1 MTHMPTNMP
10 GAGVS
15 RFIPFAYPDAL
26 SDPEK
31 LLAAFF
37 NSSNAGLCILDT
49 ELRYLAINSVLAA
62 MNGHP
67 PADHL
72 GKTLREMLG
81 SLADLLEPEYRR
93 VLSTGESAL
102 DLEVSGLLPTRT
114 EAGHWST
121 HCFPIKDSNGL
132 VTRLGVVVLEI
143 TEQKLMERRLEDM
156 AGNLRHEKERLQ
168 ILSEI
173 DQALSAHTSLPLLF
187 PVIAACIRKVIPYD
201 FAATWLYDQAG
212 QVVRIAGFDS
222 QVGEI
227 FHEGE
232 TIPLADTIAGQLMLA
247 GKSRS
252 LDHAE
257 LMARDVPSARKLLE
271 HGIKSA
277 CALPLITPKGPLGAL
292 GMGSC
297 RDHAFSAE
305 DLDLLGHAA
314 TSIALA
320 LENAITD
327 AALEQEKERLQTL
340 LEVSTALTESKAD
353 FQQAFPAIFAVLQKA
368 VPHDSAFVTVVDQVA
383 GIVMVRALGGVAS
396 GGVYEH
402 GMNIPLSESF
412 SGQLLEEREAR
423 NFNGSE
429 LDTFAQRSPR
439 LKELLEQGFLSACAI
454 PLNTPRGQVG
464 FLFLGRKA
472 DVLFTAQDLD
482 FLKRVASE
490 MALTVETS
498 GIQKALVQEK
508 NRLRVLREI
517 DATLLSSLD
526 IQQLLRAISGC
537 LRRTLPHDYIALYLY
552 DDSAH
557 ALRSHANTSEL
568 KGKILHEDG
577 QLGLDDT
584 LTGKT
589 FVEGKTRVLNHAD
602 LMQVTF
608 PVTQRAL
615 EQGVRSSCFIPLLT
629 AKGALGVLTLSSHAD
644 HAFGVEDV
652 DFLEQVAMALAQ
664 ALGNALA
671 HKALRVEEERL
682 RVLLKTGAS
691 VASNLDIRQVFPSIS
706 AHVRHVKQHEFASL
720 LLRDDALGSLRR
732 HAVDFP
738 LAKKVLP
745 PDFIVPVNNSP
756 AGKALLLGKP
766 LIFSKDDIAA
776 FGTDLTNLIIE
787 EGLLSLCCVPLT
799 SSEQSLGTLN
809 FGSTRMNAF
818 QSEDLELFSQIAAQ
832 IAVALENERAYRE
845 IEQLKNRLA
854 AEKQYLEGEIRTNW
868 NFEEIIGESLALK
881 HVLDLAATVAA
892 SNATV
897 LVLGETGTGKEL
909 IARAIHRMSKRKDRN
924 FIKVNCAAIP
934 TGLLE
939 SELFGHEKGAFTG
952 AIIQKIGRMELADGG
967 TLFLDEVGEI
977 PLELQPKLLRVLQD
991 QEFERLGSVRTI
1003 KVDVRLV
1010 TATNR
1015 DLARSVAEREFRSDL
1030 FYRINVF
1037 PVTLPPLRGRREDI
1051 PLLVRYFVRKFAERL
1066 DRTIENIPKE
1076 AMTALME
1083 WHWPGNVRELEN
1095 LMERSV
1101 ILSDGP
1107 VLRVPLSEL
1116 RVAGMEPA
1124 LQPDHTLDTTERE
1137 HILRVLRE
1145 TGGVLAGPNGAA
1157 RRLGVKRTTLQSKM
1171 NRLHID
1177 RQEYS
1182 GRKRG

>member
-1 MTHMPTNMP
+1 MPTNMLT
-10 GAGVS
+10 AEIS
-15 RFIPFAYPDAL
+15 KLIPFAYPDAL
-26 SDPEK
+26 SEPEK

-37 NSSNAGLCILDT
+37 TSSTAGLCILDT

-72 GKTLREMLG
+72 GKTLRQMLG
-81 SLADLLEPEYRR
+81 NLADVLEPEHRR
-93 VLSTGESAL
+93 VFSTGESVL
-102 DLEVSGLLPTRT
+102 DFEVSGTLPTRT
-114 EAGHWST
+114 EPGYWIVNS
-121 HCFPIKDSNGL
+121 FPIKDVNGL
-132 VTRLGVVVLEI
+132 VTRIGVLVIEI
-143 TEQKLMERRLEDM
+143 TEQKLMERRLEAL
-156 AGNLRHEKERLQ
+156 AGNLQREKGRLQ
-168 ILSEI
+168 VLREI
-173 DQALSAHTSLPLLF
+173 DQALSSHTSLTQLF
-187 PVIAACIRKVIPYD
+187 SVIGGCIGKVIPYD
-201 FAATWLYDQAG
+201 FAGTWLYDPAG
-212 QVVRIAGFDS
+212 QVMRTASVYSR
-222 QVGEI
+222 VGNV
-227 FHEGE
+227 FRVGE
-232 TIPLADTIAGQLMLA
+232 TIPIAECMLGQSMLA
-247 GKSRS
+247 GTPAS
-252 LDHAE
+252 LNHAE
-257 LMARDVPSARKLLE
+257 LMAGSFSTAKRLME
-271 HGIKSA
+271 HGIRSMSGM
-277 CALPLITPKGPLGAL
+277 PLITPKGPLGAL
-292 GMGSC
+292 GLGSC
-297 RDHAFSAE
+297 RDRAFSSE

-320 LENAITD
+320 LENALTN
-327 AALEQEKERLQTL
+327 AALEQEKERLQIL
-340 LEVSTALTESKAD
+340 LEIGNALTASKVD
-353 FQQAFPAIFAVLQKA
+353 FQQAFQSVSAVLQKA
-368 VPHDSAFVTVVDQVA
+368 VPHDSAFVAIVDPVA
-383 GIVMVRALGGVAS
+383 GKVLAS
-396 GGVYEH
+396 VSSGTPRGTVYEH
-402 GMNIPLSESF
+402 GTKIPLEESL
-412 SGQLLEEREAR
+412 SGPLLEEIEAR
-423 NFNGSE
+423 NLDRRE
-429 LDTFAQRSPR
+429 LEECAQDSPR
-439 LKELLEQGFLSACAI
+439 LRQFLEQGFLWTCFV
-454 PLNTPRGQVG
+454 PLITARGTLG
-464 FLFLGRKA
+464 FLFLARKSDIA
-472 DVLFTAQDLD
+472 FSPQDLD

-490 MALTVETS
+490 TALTVETS
-498 GIQKALVQEK
+498 GIHKALVQEK
-508 NRLRVLREI
+508 DRLRVLREI

-526 IQQLLRAISGC
+526 IQQLLPAISGC
-537 LRRTLPHDYIALYLY
+537 LRRTLPHDYIAVCLY
-552 DDSAH
+552 DDSLQV
-557 ALRSHANTSEL
+557 LRSHASTSEL
-568 KGKILHEDG
+568 KGKILPEDG
-577 QLGLDDT
+577 RLGLDDT

-589 FVEGKTRVLNHAD
+589 FVEGKTRVLNYAD
-602 LMQVTF
+602 LAEVTF

-615 EQGVRSSCFIPLLT
+615 EQGIRSSCFIPLLT
-629 AKGALGVLTLSSHAD
+629 AKGALGVLTLSSHSD
-644 HAFGVEDV
+644 NAFGAEDV
-652 DFLEQVAMALAQ
+652 DFLEQVATALAQ

-720 LLRDDALGSLRR
+720 LLRDDDSGALRR

-738 LAKKVLP
+738 LAKKILP
-745 PDFIVPVNNSP
+745 SDFTVSVNNSP
-756 AGKALLLGKP
+756 AGKALQLGKP

-776 FGTDLTNLIIE
+776 FGTDFANLLLD

-799 SSEQSLGTLN
+799 SSEQSLGTLS
-809 FGSTRMNAF
+809 FGSTRLNAF
-818 QSEDLELFSQIAAQ
+818 QPEDLELFSQIAAQ

-881 HVLDLAATVAA
+881 HVLDLAATVSA

-909 IARAIHRMSKRKDRN
+909 VARAIHRMSKRKDRN

-1015 DLARSVAEREFRSDL
+1015 DLARSVGEREFRSDL

-1037 PVTLPPLRGRREDI
+1037 PVTLPALRDRREDI

-1066 DRTIENIPKE
+1066 DRTIETIPKE
-1076 AMTALME
+1076 AMKALMD

-1116 RVAGMEPA
+1116 LVAGMEPA
-1124 LQPDHTLDTTERE
+1124 LQPDHTLDATERE

-1145 TGGVLAGPNGAA
+1145 TGGVLSGPNGAA

-1182 GRKRG
+1182 SRKHG

>member
-1 MTHMPTNMP
+1 MPTNMP
-10 GAGVS
+10 DPGAS
-15 RFIPFAYPDAL
+15 KFIPFAYPDAL
-26 SDPEK
+26 SDPER

-37 NSSNAGLCILDT
+37 DSSSAGLCILDN
-49 ELRYLAINSVLAA
+49 EFRYVAINSVLAA
-62 MNGHP
+62 MNGLP
-67 PADHL
+67 PGDHL
-72 GKTLREMLG
+72 GKTVREMLG
-81 SLADLLEPEYRR
+81 SFADIVEPKFHR
-93 VLSTGESAL
+93 VLSTGESVRNF
-102 DLEVSGLLPTRT
+102 EVSGVLPTRT
-114 EAGHWST
+114 EPGHWIEQY
-121 HCFPIKDSNGL
+121 FPIKDANGT
-132 VTRLGVVVLEI
+132 VTRIGVLAIEI
-143 TEQKLMERRLEDM
+143 TEQKRMERRLEEL
-156 AGNLRHEKERLQ
+156 ASNLQKEKDRLQ
-168 ILSEI
+168 ILREI
-173 DQALSAHTSLPLLF
+173 DQALSSHASLPLLF
-187 PVIAACIRKVIPYD
+187 PVIAACIGRVIPYD
-201 FAATWLYDQAG
+201 FAGTWLYDQAG
-212 QVVRIAGFDS
+212 QVIRIVALDS
-222 QVGEI
+222 RVGEV
-227 FHEGE
+227 FRAGE
-232 TIPLADTIAGQLMLA
+232 TIPIAETIVGQSMMAGTP
-247 GKSRS
+247 RS
-252 LDHAE
+252 LNHAD
-257 LMARDVPSARKLLE
+257 LMAVQAPIAKKFLE
-271 HGIKSA
+271 LGIKSV
-277 CALPLITPKGPLGAL
+277 CGLPLITPRGPLGAL
-292 GMGSC
+292 GLGSSQD
-297 RDHAFSAE
+297 RAFSAE
-305 DLDLLGHAA
+305 DLDLLSHAA

-320 LENAITD
+320 LENAMTD
-327 AALEQEKERLQTL
+327 A
-340 LEVSTALTESKAD
+340 
-353 FQQAFPAIFAVLQKA
+353 
-368 VPHDSAFVTVVDQVA
+368 
-383 GIVMVRALGGVAS
+383 
-396 GGVYEH
+396 
-402 GMNIPLSESF
+402 
-412 SGQLLEEREAR
+412 
-423 NFNGSE
+423 
-429 LDTFAQRSPR
+429 
-439 LKELLEQGFLSACAI
+439 
-454 PLNTPRGQVG
+454 
-464 FLFLGRKA
+464 
-472 DVLFTAQDLD
+472 
-482 FLKRVASE
+482 
-490 MALTVETS
+490 
-498 GIQKALVQEK
+498 ALVQEK
-508 NRLRVLREI
+508 DRLRILREI
-517 DATLLSSLD
+517 DAALLSNLD
-526 IQQLLRAISGC
+526 LQQVLPSVSAC
-537 LRRTLPHDYIALYLY
+537 LQMTLPHDDIAVFLH
-552 DDSAH
+552 DEREN
-557 ALRSHANTSEL
+557 ALRDYANTSEL
-568 KGKILHEDG
+568 KRRILPEG
-577 QLGLDDT
+577 GSLGLDDP
-584 LTGKT
+584 LTSQI
-589 FVEGKTRVLNHAD
+589 FVEGKTRVLNHAELVQVPFLVLQKAVD
-602 LMQVTF
+602 L
-608 PVTQRAL
+608 
-615 EQGVRSSCFIPLLT
+615 GVRSVCFIPLRT
-629 AKGALGVLTLSSHAD
+629 AKGPLGVLMLVSHTD
-644 HAFGVEDV
+644 HAFGAEDV
-652 DFLEQVAMALAQ
+652 QFLKQVATALAQ

-671 HKALRVEEERL
+671 HKALRMEEERL

-720 LLRDDALGSLRR
+720 LLRDDAVGSLRR

-738 LAKKVLP
+738 LAKKTLP
-745 PDFIVPVNNSP
+745 PDFTVPVNNSP
-756 AGKALLLGKP
+756 AGKALQLGKP

-776 FGTDLTNLIIE
+776 FGTDLTNLILE

-809 FGSTRMNAF
+809 FGSTRLNAF
-818 QSEDLELFSQIAAQ
+818 QPEDLELFNQIAAQ
-832 IAVALENERAYRE
+832 IAVALENEHAYRE

-1037 PVTLPPLRGRREDI
+1037 PVTLPALRDRREDI

-1066 DRTIENIPKE
+1066 DRTIETIPKE

-1116 RVAGMEPA
+1116 RMAGTEPA
-1124 LQPDHTLDTTERE
+1124 VQPDHTLDTTERE

-1182 GRKRG
+1182 SRKRG